1 MKIKHIF
8 IFMIFSTIIKFISSK
23 EEKFLSKF
31 EQKKQSDIPISFL
44 EKNSPKDIDD
54 SNEEINLERFLNKF
68 HFILPGC
75 LRNRIEDYEVEDESD
90 GKKIKFNPFKNTES
104 SPFSTVVKIDGN
116 KTIKLAGKKN
126 IKNTY
131 INKVDSFHGVLIRLN
146 EEGDFCNKEGKR
158 HQTTF
163 LCGCDH
169 EVENKNILD
178 TFKYRN
184 NGDSCNHHI
193 EMRFLFGCKL
203 KSGVQLYKFIK
214 KYKST
219 TAVPLIILGLI
230 ICFFGAKWFNITV
243 YFICGVASCYVII
256 PLILIVKD
264 ELLSTDQRIFA
275 CIIGTFVLGAILG
288 AYFKNKAKFPI
299 ILLSGLAGYSAN
311 SFVFSIVNKFFT
323 NDYLY
328 YICLIGCI
336 VGGIFLGF
344 TLVKYAA
351 IAGTAAFGG
360 YLAVQE
366 AVPIYFPK
374 AEDHCKIGWIVMS
387 AVGCIFQWKSRDK
400 IGAIFD
406 K

>member
-1 MKIKHIF
+1 
-8 IFMIFSTIIKFISSK
+8 MIFSTIIKFISSK

-44 EKNSPKDIDD
+44 ENNSPKDIDD

-169 EVENKNILD
+169 RD
-178 TFKYRN
+178 
-184 NGDSCNHHI
+184 DHHK
-193 EMRFLFGCKL
+193 ERSGFHRFSLSVG
-203 KSGVQLYKFIK
+203 SEQA
-214 KYKST
+214 
-219 TAVPLIILGLI
+219 AVVCDPRCSDFRWHRHMG
-230 ICFFGAKWFNITV
+230 
-243 YFICGVASCYVII
+243 
-256 PLILIVKD
+256 
-264 ELLSTDQRIFA
+264 
-275 CIIGTFVLGAILG
+275 
-288 AYFKNKAKFPI
+288 
-299 ILLSGLAGYSAN
+299 
-311 SFVFSIVNKFFT
+311 
-323 NDYLY
+323 
-328 YICLIGCI
+328 
-336 VGGIFLGF
+336 GF
-344 TLVKYAA
+344 TPRKGDVL
-351 IAGTAAFGG
+351 
-360 YLAVQE
+360 
-366 AVPIYFPK
+366 
-374 AEDHCKIGWIVMS
+374 
-387 AVGCIFQWKSRDK
+387 RR
-400 IGAIFD
+400 
-406 K
+406 